1 MKAKKYWITVVLI
14 AGIMIGGCKDSQNSV
29 EDSPLHTAAIF
40 GNLDEIESILAEK
53 PELVNAK
60 DEEGDT
66 PLHLAISILGSKE
79 AVKLLIAKG
88 ANVNAKN
95 NMGGTPLHMAL
106 TTLGEKEMVELLV
119 ANGADVNVKE
129 DTMGATPLH
138 FAADEGHK
146 DIVEFLI
153 SKGAVVNA
161 KDNIGGTALH
171 HLTQEG
177 QEDNTEMIEFLV
189 SKGADIN
196 SKDDLASATPLHYA
210 SMNGYITIV
219 KFLIANGADI
229 YCKAY
234 EEATPLMLAVS
245 EGHNDVADL
254 LRKHMKYL
262 SDLLHA
268 IGETGYNDKGVI
280 VLTKRLKDIAPE
292 INKKLGNALKQDYTF
307 DWYVSNMLALK
318 TSELQFRALDTIDDA
333 DKVNKAIE
341 SLEIAWSQGDLHE
354 ILKMSFYAED
364 LDTVLNNIT
373 EKMSEEEKQQI
384 TVDTVPLKELAKRL
398 FEQSETKK

>member
-1 MKAKKYWITVVLI
+1 MKAKKYWITVVLVT
-14 AGIMIGGCKDSQNSV
+14 GMMVGGCKDSQNNV
-29 EDSPLHTAAIF
+29 KDSPLHTAAIF
-40 GNLDEIESILAEK
+40 GNLGEIESILAEK

-60 DEEGDT
+60 DDDGYT
-66 PLHLAISILGSKE
+66 PLQLAITIFGKQE

-88 ANVNAKN
+88 ADVNAKN
-95 NMGGTPLHMAL
+95 NGATPLHL
-106 TTLGEKEMVELLV
+106 TLTKLGDKEMVELLV

-138 FAADEGHK
+138 FAADKGHK

-153 SKGAVVNA
+153 SKGADINA

-189 SKGADIN
+189 SNGGDIN
-196 SKDDLASATPLHYA
+196 AKDDLASATPLHYA

-245 EGHNDVADL
+245 EGHNDVVDL
-254 LRKHMKYL
+254 LRKHMKDL

-318 TSELQFRALDTIDDA
+318 TSELQFRALDMIDDA

-341 SLEIAWSQGDLHE
+341 SFEIAWSQGDLHE
-354 ILKMSFYAED
+354 IIKMSFYAED
-364 LDTVLNNIT
+364 LDTFLNDIT
-373 EKMSEEEKQQI
+373 EKMSEEQQQQL

-398 FEQSETKK
+398 LEQAETKK